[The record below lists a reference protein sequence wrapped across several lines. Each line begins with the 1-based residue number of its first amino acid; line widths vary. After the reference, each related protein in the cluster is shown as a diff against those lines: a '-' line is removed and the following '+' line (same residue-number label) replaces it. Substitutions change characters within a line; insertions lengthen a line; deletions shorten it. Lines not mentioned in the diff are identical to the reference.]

1 MKKAVS
7 REELLR
13 QWRDE
18 RRAKKQMNHQQPLP
32 HLPHGHLNINS
43 RPASSLSLAKPA
55 SALRQPSGP
64 SSPPPRENCF
74 SHITTKRIKVKVRR
88 SDHTPNK
95 SEPEAVTT
103 LYERGT
109 VAWRLKSKHPH
120 HHFIHKPP
128 PPQLSHPPT
137 GNPPS
142 VQQQQQKQKQPSS
155 LPKERTNQH
164 HSLLPLISQVRRKSE
179 PNPIV
184 TRPALVE
191 RSPNLLIPAGDGGA
205 WKPNTDATPTA
216 IIVKP
221 MVDTS
226 WKDFDLIIAPQDGQ
240 NWALSPM
247 SSRSA
252 SILFGSPSSSPTHG
266 SPRQQHRPRHYDSPP
281 KEDHRDDHD
290 NIDNDDSNDEPRR
303 ENRLTYIDLSP
314 ILQER
319 TTATATADFPNV
331 TSRSKSQ
338 RSIATSSVA
347 RSLSYQDDE
356 PPSSSGDVSRE
367 SETSKKHRYDSLVP
381 CKSISQDE
389 GREPSDHCNGVSSV
403 LDDVLE
409 LDTFEPRVYGRGS
422 MKKPPHE
429 STEQSSDHR
438 EHSDRRENAPSVDS
452 DQDDTPSRFTQDH
465 SRRSTRSS
473 HGEVPGSLPLGDSLA
488 KQNQQSIDLASTPH
502 YPDGEGSFDW
512 IDNLSPDDLFNRRVP
527 SRRRTDFLP
536 LFGSPLDRFR
546 SQGLGTGEK
555 SASSS
560 IDSDI
565 EEGLCSTTVAE
576 DVAISDEPESIDRV
590 SDQCSDIDSETEA
603 ASHDTWNE
611 DEEGK
616 YPAVFEHFVK
626 VDGKTLLQPVREVP
640 TLQTQVEQ
648 EGNQCS
654 CSCCLERTEKWEELG
669 HQLSELKWRAEIA
682 ELEKQKYQNQIYGI
696 RKQYEVRV
704 TPFRDIFEEVSWEH
718 GS

>member
-1 MKKAVS
+1 M
-7 REELLR
+7 
-13 QWRDE
+13 
-18 RRAKKQMNHQQPLP
+18 
-32 HLPHGHLNINS
+32 
-43 RPASSLSLAKPA
+43 
-55 SALRQPSGP
+55 
-64 SSPPPRENCF
+64 
-74 SHITTKRIKVKVRR
+74 
-88 SDHTPNK
+88 
-95 SEPEAVTT
+95 
-103 LYERGT
+103 
-109 VAWRLKSKHPH
+109 
-120 HHFIHKPP
+120 
-128 PPQLSHPPT
+128 
-137 GNPPS
+137 
-142 VQQQQQKQKQPSS
+142 
-155 LPKERTNQH
+155 
-164 HSLLPLISQVRRKSE
+164 
-179 PNPIV
+179 
-184 TRPALVE
+184 
-191 RSPNLLIPAGDGGA
+191 
-205 WKPNTDATPTA
+205 DATPTA

-226 WKDFDLIIAPQDGQ
+226 WKDFDFIIAPQDGQ

-290 NIDNDDSNDEPRR
+290 NIDNDDNNDEPRR

-356 PPSSSGDVSRE
+356 PASSSGDASHE
-367 SETSKKHRYDSLVP
+367 SETSKKHRHDSSVP
-381 CKSISQDE
+381 SKSISQDE

-422 MKKPPHE
+422 MKKLPHDT
-429 STEQSSDHR
+429 TEHSSDH
-438 EHSDRRENAPSVDS
+438 
-452 DQDDTPSRFTQDH
+452 DDTPSRFTRDH

-473 HGEVPGSLPLGDSLA
+473 HGEVDDSRPLGESLA
-488 KQNQQSIDLASTPH
+488 KQTQQSIAVASTPQL
-502 YPDGEGSFDW
+502 PDGEGSFDW
-512 IDNLSPDDLFNRRVP
+512 IDSLSPDDIFNRRVP

-546 SQGLGTGEK
+546 SQGLGTSEK

-565 EEGLCSTTVAE
+565 EEGLYSTTVAE
-576 DVAISDEPESIDRV
+576 DVAVSVEPASIDRV

-682 ELEKQKYQNQIYGI
+682 ELEKQKYQNQIYGL

-718 GS
+718 WIVAPCLQEC